1 MLFIIET
8 PQILVDGLLGLL
20 GLIGRLRLLVFS
32 VGVFSVFIPR
42 VFFTASAAPW
52 AMFFTCSPV

>member
-1 MLFIIET
+1 MVFNVET

-20 GLIGRLRLLVFS
+20 GLIGWLRLPVLV

-42 VFFTASAAPW
+42 VFFTASAAP
-52 AMFFTCSPV
+52 